1 MFLSSGWQPVG
12 IPELWLAS
20 WSTYPRESTRGRR
33 IQPQKLDKVTVRP
46 ALQSKQSPGT
56 GVNDVPGLDI
66 GAASEIRT
74 PDLRITAVMPLAGC
88 EWTAR

>member
-1 MFLSSGWQPVG
+1 MAAGWHSRT
-12 IPELWLAS
+12 LAGK
-20 WSTYPRESTRGRR
+20 WSTYPRESTRGCR
-33 IQPQKLDKVTVRP
+33 IQLQKLDKVTVRP